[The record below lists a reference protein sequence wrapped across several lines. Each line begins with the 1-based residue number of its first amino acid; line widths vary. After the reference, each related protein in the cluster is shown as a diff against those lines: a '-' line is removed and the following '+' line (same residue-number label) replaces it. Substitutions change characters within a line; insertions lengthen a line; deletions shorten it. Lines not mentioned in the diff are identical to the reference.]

1 MTIYEEVLEHD
12 LNPFILFDGDGKIKN
27 FNKEAEFLLNFASQ
41 KELFDLTVSYAS
53 KTFGFK
59 REFIN
64 ISFDKQS
71 FYAILVGYISDDE
84 IILRLYKEI
93 NGSKATKLDH
103 NTLKETN
110 LFTLIELSKSTTLL
124 GCDLIIEE
132 IYDVSIPLLKLNV
145 NDFLLCINNIFEQ
158 LKNQKNITLKVS
170 IKTGEYEVINNKK
183 YKIIAVDFMAHE
195 KLDFHPLASQIH
207 KNDILVL
214 THKNN
219 VIKVEL
225 PLIV

>member
-1 MTIYEEVLEHD
+1 MTLYEELLEHD

-27 FNKEAEFLLNFASQ
+27 FNKEAEFLLNFVSP

-53 KTFGFK
+53 KTFGFR

-64 ISFDKQS
+64 INYEKQS
-71 FYAILVGYISDDE
+71 FYAILVGYMSDDE
-84 IILRLYKEI
+84 IILRLYKEVSS
-93 NGSKATKLDH
+93 SKTTKLDD
-103 NTLKETN
+103 NNLKETN

-124 GCDLIIEE
+124 GCNLIIEE
-132 IYDVSIPLLKLNV
+132 VYDVSIPLIKLNV

-158 LKNQKNITLKVS
+158 LKNQKNITLKVH

-183 YKIIAVDFMAHE
+183 YKIIAIDFIAKE
-195 KLDFHPLASQIH
+195 KVEFYPLTNKVN
-207 KNDILVL
+207 KNEIMLL
-214 THKNN
+214 SHKNN
-219 VIKVEL
+219 TIKLEL

>member
-12 LNPFILFDGDGKIKN
+12 LDPFILFDGDGKIKN
-27 FNKEAEFLLNFASQ
+27 FNKEAEFLLNFVSP

-64 ISFDKQS
+64 ITYEKQS

-84 IILRLYKEI
+84 IILRLYKEV
-93 NGSKATKLDH
+93 NSSKVTKLDD
-103 NTLKETN
+103 NNLKETN
-110 LFTLIELSKSTTLL
+110 IFTLIELSKSTTLL
-124 GCDLIIEE
+124 GCNLIIEE
-132 IYDVSIPLLKLNV
+132 IYDVSIPLIKLNV

-158 LKNQKNITLKVS
+158 LKNQKNIILKVS

-183 YKIIAVDFMAHE
+183 YKIIAIDFIAHE
-195 KLDFHPLASQIH
+195 KLTFYPLSNQIN
-207 KNDILVL
+207 KNDIMNLS
-214 THKNN
+214 HKNN
-219 VIKVEL
+219 TIKVEL